1 MSTDAIANPS
11 ASDAGMIT
19 CGACGKTLHVTAP
32 ICPHCGAS
40 QRSRGYKSKLAAG
53 LLAIFLGGFGIHR
66 FYLGQWWG
74 VFYLLLFWTM
84 LPGLISLIEGIVFLV
99 TNQESWDKRH
109 NDGKP
114 NLGGE
119 GSVGL
124 VIALVAAVFIGF
136 MVIGILAAIAIP
148 ARQDYIIRAKV
159 AGAEAAVRGVRKA
172 VEQYII
178 DEGAYPGS
186 NADMDLTENTGND
199 GSVSILVQEGGVII
213 LTFWSKSFTLAGK
226 TVIFTPVIENNT
238 LSWDCRGGTLTRKY
252 RSRECR

>member
-1 MSTDAIANPS
+1 M
-11 ASDAGMIT
+11 
-19 CGACGKTLHVTAP
+19 TAP

-53 LLAIFLGGFGIHR
+53 HLAIFLGGFGIHR

-84 LPGLISLIEGIVFLV
+84 LPGLISLIEGIVFLL

-124 VIALVAAVFIGF
+124 VIALVAAVFIGI
-136 MVIGILAAIAIP
+136 MTIGILAAIAIP
-148 ARQDYIIRAKV
+148 AYQDYPIRAKV
-159 AGAEAAVRGVRKA
+159 AGAEATVRGSRGLSNSTSSTKGRIRAVTPMWALRRLPGTMGQSPFSFRKA
-172 VEQYII
+172 E
-178 DEGAYPGS
+178 
-186 NADMDLTENTGND
+186 
-199 GSVSILVQEGGVII
+199 
-213 LTFWSKSFTLAGK
+213 KS
-226 TVIFTPVIENNT
+226 
-238 LSWDCRGGTLTRKY
+238 S
-252 RSRECR
+252 

>member
-1 MSTDAIANPS
+1 
-11 ASDAGMIT
+11 
-19 CGACGKTLHVTAP
+19 VTAP

-74 VFYLLLFWTM
+74 VFYLLLFWAM

-124 VIALVAAVFIGF
+124 VIALVAAVFIGI
-136 MVIGILAAIAIP
+136 MTIGILAAIA
-148 ARQDYIIRAKV
+148 IRAKV
-159 AGAEAAVRGVRKA
+159 AGAEAAVRGVQGA
-172 VEQYII
+172 VEQYVI

-186 NADMDLTENTGND
+186 NADVGLAEVTGND
-199 GSVSILVQEGGVII
+199 GPISILVQEGGEIV
-213 LTFWSKSFTLAGK
+213 LTFQGKSYALGREQY
-226 TVIFTPVIENNT
+226 PPLG
-238 LSWDCRGGTLTRKY
+238 LSRRDVGSQIPEPRVPMMRG
-252 RSRECR
+252 